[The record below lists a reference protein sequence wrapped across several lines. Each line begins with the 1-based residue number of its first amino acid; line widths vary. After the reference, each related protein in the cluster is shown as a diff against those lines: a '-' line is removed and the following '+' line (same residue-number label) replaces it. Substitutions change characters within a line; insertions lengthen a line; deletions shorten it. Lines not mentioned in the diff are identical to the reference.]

1 MSASSHQAEL
11 SSVRSQLEEL
21 RARVEKIALTYQ
33 GTPDSAVAA
42 ELFEADRALTTAGR
56 VIDRALTALSDL
68 ARSSS
73 GPFLSVRLVALH
85 RATAAGGQRRPADPR
100 AGGVARRDQSRAEGG
115 ACSAPPSVPLGAA
128 DPRGW
133 LLRGKPLGSPRTS

>member
-56 VIDRALTALSDL
+56 TIDRALD
-68 ARSSS
+68 RPVGS
-73 GPFLSVRLVALH
+73 GPLPVAGPSEGRRSARPQGSGPGAH
-85 RATAAGGQRRPADPR
+85 GGGASKQRAAPAFRRRPPCLSGRRIPEVGLYGASRGPAPYLEER
-100 AGGVARRDQSRAEGG
+100 PPAGLRSR
-115 ACSAPPSVPLGAA
+115 
-128 DPRGW
+128 
-133 LLRGKPLGSPRTS
+133 

>member
-21 RARVEKIALTYQ
+21 RARVEKIATTYQ

-56 VIDRALTALSDL
+56 TIDRALTALSDL
-68 ARSSS
+68 ARS
-73 GPFLSVRLVALH
+73 
-85 RATAAGGQRRPADPR
+85 Q
-100 AGGVARRDQSRAEGG
+100 
-115 ACSAPPSVPLGAA
+115 
-128 DPRGW
+128 
-133 LLRGKPLGSPRTS
+133 